1 MDGGVGAH
9 SSSVVALSKLCP
21 CVCSLVLDTNRVQSS
36 DSRVCD
42 MYSIGRDDGELHLEM
57 ST

>member
-21 CVCSLVLDTNRVQSS
+21 CVVSYYKPSS

>member
-9 SSSVVALSKLCP
+9 SSSSVVALSNAVSMRSARTIYKP
-21 CVCSLVLDTNRVQSS
+21 SS

-42 MYSIGRDDGELHLEM
+42 MYSIGRDNGELHLEM